1 MIRIWIL
8 IFIVFLS
15 VQAEDALLLNSHIK
29 MIPKIMALDTRLSL
43 KSYSNKPILAIV
55 YEGNRK
61 NTAQK
66 IADEIILCHNGKVA
80 NISFSTVALSVD
92 ELLVRQDISF
102 AYITK
107 MSTSS
112 IRKIGAWGINNTIPT
127 FSYDISNLEDGILG
141 SIAIERSTVIYMNKT
156 ALKEGK
162 FRFNDTLFQIARLIE

>member
-1 MIRIWIL
+1 MIRILIL
-8 IFIVFLS
+8 FLILFLS

-29 MIPKIMALDTRLSL
+29 MIPKIMALDTHLSL
-43 KSYSNKPILAIV
+43 KSYSTKPVLAIV
-55 YEGNRK
+55 YEGNRR
-61 NTAQK
+61 NNAQK
-66 IADEIILCHNGKVA
+66 IVDEINFSHNGKVA
-80 NISFSTVALSVD
+80 NVSFSTVALSVD

-107 MSTSS
+107 MSTLS
-112 IRKIGAWGINNTIPT
+112 IRKIAAWGINNTIPT

-141 SIAIERSTVIYMNKT
+141 SIAIERSTVIYINKT